1 MEIGRASKVN
11 FEFRQRV
18 AREIEQAVE
27 SPWRSLVPPD
37 DDGPQSEEE
46 FLVTAPMEQL
56 KKYLAGKV

>member
-1 MEIGRASKVN
+1 VN